1 MSQERTRGQT
11 AHPVEK
17 KEKSNDFNAWRFS
30 VAPMMDGQ
38 VFDFCADLSIS
49 WCGRRRDVVK
59 CCIPKRKKAPTIP
72 VASPEWSGR
81 IVACGRLAAQI
92 ASAAK

>member
-1 MSQERTRGQT
+1 MSRERTRGQT

-30 VAPMMDGQ
+30 VAPMMDWR

-49 WCGRRRDVVK
+49 WCRRRRDVVK
-59 CCIPKRKKAPTIP
+59 CCIPKRKKAPTILP
-72 VASPEWSGR
+72 MSGKWSGR
-81 IVACGRLAAQI
+81 IVKDG
-92 ASAAK
+92 